1 MKQATLDHVT
11 GVVQRE
17 EKNLCSHALGTD
29 IDLSS
34 VPMAFLEVC
43 NAIPFKINHGS

>member
-1 MKQATLDHVT
+1 MKPVASDHVR

-17 EKNLCSHALGTD
+17 EKNLCGHALGTD

-34 VPMAFLEVC
+34 VPTAFLEVC
-43 NAIPFKINHGS
+43 NAIPFEINHGS